1 MYIVIQGGLYE
12 SARIS
17 GVSATTPPTTPPP
30 DVLRKLRSR
39 QSQAQKRKS
48 TIMLPLGA
56 PAKRGRGQATSLEM
70 TRPSCGSSKLQ
81 KILSRSHSA
90 SASRSESPVG
100 FQPVQ
105 PAVVNPSGLQPAQLQ
120 AISVKLAAASDHP
133 PASVMACSV
142 VSSSRLGQV
151 TDPAVARSI
160 MSKTPR
166 ALSLLTS
173 PVGLEDAVARSEPRV
188 TRNRSSTQ
196 QGSLPPPLVIGKP
209 GNLKDAT
216 NPMVG
221 PKRVA
226 KQPSSALSQAAS
238 TKWCATTS
246 AVRDRSVQSTSNG
259 QAQGRTRR
267 EDEHPMRNNIVV
279 SRGAENIQA
288 ECLDSVL
295 DHDYC
300 RDSLRRVIVDDFDL
314 AISPTKLHGPKPM
327 QKVKSLPVI
336 KADPASA
343 LQASSLHQGKAHQG
357 KTAAAAVKDSDV
369 VSAAATASQAQAT
382 ASASDAATQNLNK
395 PSSQPLPTVDLVS
408 VLKNVQSIQNL
419 FTLENGTLKLH
430 PSVMASM
437 DPASQVMSLVSQN
450 APPATSVPSS
460 DTAASATVSDTG
472 QNVGRVLQQTPAAPA
487 ACLTVHNPMQT
498 PQGQAVAHSSGA
510 TTQSTQQLVPA
521 QSSSTVSESSEL
533 ARETL
538 QKQNDLSQL
547 SSMLQLSH
555 TASAR
560 TASKKQSKQPLHS
573 TETAGERI
581 ARCSPVP
588 EHQPEISPSW
598 APGQSSPNACFSHSR
613 QAMNDLEKTT
623 SSSGSACTRIW
634 QSAQNRVTG
643 ADKQCEDVDL
653 EKPAPSPEEA
663 SNPVINGTADTNVDS
678 DILHCPNST
687 VDDVGSQA
695 LYSMPLFDVEEPP
708 SIDLSDRV
716 VAPIETHSHQKTSN
730 AERCRSPLPLHCP
743 EPSETCDAVEPLQ
756 PSPSTLPVIGPEE
769 RPRSCSPHDFQASP
783 EAGTSQFHQE
793 DSQHFTD
800 DFSRV
805 WEEHSL
811 NAENEMLFRT
821 SESHHKTVTHTPSTL
836 PSDPDDQTHSVERTS
851 TSKRTRPSRRYRQS
865 RSWKPGSSP
874 IKEDN
879 SGLFNKIPTYY
890 TALSIPTKTGR
901 KQLTAEDAGGISISD
916 FLPADGS
923 PDHNNEKDMMYNK
936 MPPYFSCFTNS
947 TKYDETAPPA
957 NFNPAS
963 ESREPEKVSFSSEQ
977 VSYARSR
984 SQRQSAS
991 KSPSPARSPRNLR
1004 SRGRKGLRK
1013 RRRSSSSSASS
1024 RSGSRTR
1031 SWRTSRRKCR
1041 RSPSLSGS
1049 SCSSSQSR
1057 LVRFDKAI
1065 LGFIEDWTSVRSLD
1079 FLL

>member
-1 MYIVIQGGLYE
+1 
-12 SARIS
+12 
-17 GVSATTPPTTPPP
+17 
-30 DVLRKLRSR
+30 
-39 QSQAQKRKS
+39 
-48 TIMLPLGA
+48 MLPLGA

-70 TRPSCGSSKLQ
+70 TGPSGGSSKLQ

-105 PAVVNPSGLQPAQLQ
+105 PAAVNPPGLQPAQLQ
-120 AISVKLAAASDHP
+120 AVSVKLAAASDRP
-133 PASVMACSV
+133 PASVVACSM

-166 ALSLLTS
+166 ALSLLTA
-173 PVGLEDAVARSEPRV
+173 PVGLENAVARSEPRV
-188 TRNRSSTQ
+188 TGNRSGTQ
-196 QGSLPPPLVIGKP
+196 QSSLPPPLVISKP

-216 NPMVG
+216 NPVVG
-221 PKRVA
+221 PKHAV

-238 TKWCATTS
+238 TKRCATTS
-246 AVRDRSVQSTSNG
+246 AVRDGSAQPTSNSR
-259 QAQGRTRR
+259 AQGWTKR
-267 EDEHPMRNNIVV
+267 EDEHPRRNNIVV

-327 QKVKSLPVI
+327 QKVKSLPVMT
-336 KADPASA
+336 ADPASA
-343 LQASSLHQGKAHQG
+343 LQASGLHHRKAHQG
-357 KTAAAAVKDSDV
+357 KPAAAAVKDGDV
-369 VSAAATASQAQAT
+369 VSAAAVKDAPSQAQAT
-382 ASASDAATQNLNK
+382 ASASDAATPNLDK
-395 PSSQPLPTVDLVS
+395 PSSPPLPTVDLVS

-437 DPASQVMSLVSQN
+437 DPAAQLISRVSQN
-450 APPATSVPSS
+450 APPATSVPIS
-460 DTAASATVSDTG
+460 DPAAPVTVSDAG

-510 TTQSTQQLVPA
+510 TTQGTQQLVPA
-521 QSSSTVSESSEL
+521 QSSSAVSESSEL
-533 ARETL
+533 AKETL

-547 SSMLQLSH
+547 SGMLQPPH

-560 TASKKQSKQPLHS
+560 TALDSTASKEQSKLPLHS
-573 TETAGERI
+573 TETTGERI

-588 EHQPEISPSW
+588 EHQLETLPSW
-598 APGQSSPNACFSHSR
+598 APGQSSPNTCFSHSR
-613 QAMNDLEKTT
+613 QAMNVLEKTT
-623 SSSGSACTRIW
+623 SPSGSACTRIW

-643 ADKQCEDVDL
+643 ADKQCEDAVDL

-663 SNPVINGTADTNVDS
+663 SNPVINGTADANGDS
-678 DILHCPNST
+678 DVLHCPSST
-687 VDDVGSQA
+687 ADDLGGQA
-695 LYSMPLFDVEEPP
+695 LYSMPLFDVEERS

-716 VAPIETHSHQKTSN
+716 VAPIEAHSRQKTSN
-730 AERCRSPLPLHCP
+730 AEGCRSPLPLHCP
-743 EPSETCDAVEPLQ
+743 EPSETCDAVEPQQ
-756 PSPSTLPVIGPEE
+756 PSPCTLPAIGPEE
-769 RPRSCSPHDFQASP
+769 RSPSCSPHDFPVSP
-783 EAGTSQFHQE
+783 EAGTFQFHQE

-811 NAENEMLFRT
+811 NAENEMLFRA
-821 SESHHKTVTHTPSTL
+821 SDSHRTVTHTPNTL

-851 TSKRTRPSRRYRQS
+851 ASKRSRPSRRYRQS

-874 IKEDN
+874 IKEDT

-901 KQLTAEDAGGISISD
+901 KQLTAEDAGGISIND

-923 PDHNNEKDMMYNK
+923 PDHNNAKDMMYDK

-963 ESREPEKVSFSSEQ
+963 ESREPEKVAYSSEQ
-977 VSYARSR
+977 VSYTRSR

-991 KSPSPARSPRNLR
+991 KSPSPARSQRSLR

-1013 RRRSSSSSASS
+1013 RRRSNSSSASS

-1049 SCSSSQSR
+1049 SCSSSRSR
-1057 LVRFDKAI
+1057 LVRFDMAI
-1065 LGFIEDWTSVRSLD
+1065 QGFIEDWTLVVGLSSVICLMSEQFCLD
-1079 FLL
+1079 QQGRQCV